1 VGARKTAH
9 IMRQLIFMEEPA
21 EAVASFDLG
30 DLGEG
35 TALLRLDRQLA
46 LDLFDAFGTE
56 EKTLHANMGGHTGVP
71 PFEGDDGNRLCA
83 RHLK

>member
-1 VGARKTAH
+1 
-9 IMRQLIFMEEPA
+9 MEEPA

-56 EKTLHANMGGHTGVP
+56 EKTLHANMGRPYRRSAVR
-71 PFEGDDGNRLCA
+71 GDDGNRFFA

>member
-1 VGARKTAH
+1 
-9 IMRQLIFMEEPA
+9 MEEPA
-21 EAVASFDLG
+21 EAVVSFDLG

-71 PFEGDDGNRLCA
+71 QFAGEDAAGFFA
-83 RHLK
+83 RHQS

>member
-1 VGARKTAH
+1 VPETRCTSCDL
-9 IMRQLIFMEEPA
+9 LILVKEPV

-46 LDLFDAFGTE
+46 LDLFEAFGTE

-71 PFEGDDGNRLCA
+71 PFEGTTGTGSSPGT
-83 RHLK
+83 